1 VTRIA
6 PILPLILKEDA
17 MTPRQPPERPDD
29 DTQSE
34 LLKAVHN
41 ALNDITPVKDPAED
55 RPDRK
60 TQPAKPSDEN
70 EDEDEIDRI
79 EAYLRGPTAFTA

>member
-1 VTRIA
+1 
-6 PILPLILKEDA
+6 

-29 DTQSE
+29 DMQSE
-34 LLKAVHN
+34 LQQAVHN
-41 ALNDITPVKDPAED
+41 APNDITPVKDPAED

-60 TQPAKPSDEN
+60 TQPAKPSDE
-70 EDEDEIDRI
+70 DEDEIDRI